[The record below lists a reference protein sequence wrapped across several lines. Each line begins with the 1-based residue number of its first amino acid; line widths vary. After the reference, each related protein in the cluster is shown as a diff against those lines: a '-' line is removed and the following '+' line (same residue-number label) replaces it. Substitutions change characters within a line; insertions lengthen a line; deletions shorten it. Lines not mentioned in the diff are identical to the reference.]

1 MRTMMHGT
9 KLMYC
14 GLATF
19 LKYKN
24 DKTWEINFLI
34 TVEKFFLLPGVF
46 AGDVSFEV
54 KLCCD
59 EVDSAPSVFLEVCSP
74 FFGAG
79 NRLEIHVLESLE
91 CYKKQQKSE

>member
-1 MRTMMHGT
+1 
-9 KLMYC
+9 MYC
-14 GLATF
+14 DLKTF
-19 LKYKN
+19 FQYKN
-24 DKTWEINFLI
+24 DTILNVNFLI
-34 TVEKFFLLPGVF
+34 TVKKFFLLPGVF

-59 EVDSAPSVFLEVCSP
+59 EVDSACSP

>member
-1 MRTMMHGT
+1 
-9 KLMYC
+9 MYC
-14 GLATF
+14 DLKTF
-19 LKYKN
+19 SVQKWHNFECTLPCYHLKK
-24 DKTWEINFLI
+24 L
-34 TVEKFFLLPGVF
+34 FLLPGVF

-91 CYKKQQKSE
+91 CYKKQQKSKWIKQNMQNK

>member
-1 MRTMMHGT
+1 
-9 KLMYC
+9 MYV
-14 GLATF
+14 LWF
-19 LKYKN
+19 EDFFQYKN
-24 DKTWEINFLI
+24 DTILNVHFLI
-34 TVEKFFLLPGVF
+34 TIKKFFLLPGVF

-59 EVDSAPSVFLEVCSP
+59 EVDSAPSVFP

-91 CYKKQQKSE
+91 CYKKQQKSEWIKQNMQNK

>member
-1 MRTMMHGT
+1 MW
-9 KLMYC
+9 
-14 GLATF
+14 F
-19 LKYKN
+19 EDFFQYKN
-24 DKTWEINFLI
+24 DTILEINFLI
-34 TVEKFFLLPGVF
+34 TVKKFFLLPGVF

-79 NRLEIHVLESLE
+79 KRLEIHVLESLE
-91 CYKKQQKSE
+91 CYKKQQKSEWIKQNMQNK

>member
-1 MRTMMHGT
+1 
-9 KLMYC
+9 MYC
-14 GLATF
+14 DLKTF
-19 LKYKN
+19 FSTKITKFWKETSLLPLKSS
-24 DKTWEINFLI
+24 
-34 TVEKFFLLPGVF
+34 FLLPGVF

-91 CYKKQQKSE
+91 CYKKQQKSEWIKQNMQNK

>member
-1 MRTMMHGT
+1 MTAFYRSHFSH
-9 KLMYC
+9 C
-14 GLATF
+14 
-19 LKYKN
+19 
-24 DKTWEINFLI
+24 E
-34 TVEKFFLLPGVF
+34 LPGVF

-91 CYKKQQKSE
+91 CYKKITEKQMNKAKHAK